1 MHKKRKY
8 DVMRLL
14 PCTWNRPE
22 KERESLAFNVEVCQ
36 LKVLLSQAGYWSRL
50 VMATKHECQESP
62 EYSTFREHYD
72 RLYRAIQDPLSLSV
86 QLFSK
91 GIISSAV
98 QQRMAILGLSILEKN
113 NELLSA
119 VGMQIRTN
127 SQTFHEFVSALNE
140 DPSMQSLVQSKYST
154 VCD

>member
-1 MHKKRKY
+1 
-8 DVMRLL
+8 
-14 PCTWNRPE
+14 
-22 KERESLAFNVEVCQ
+22 
-36 LKVLLSQAGYWSRL
+36 
-50 VMATKHECQESP
+50 MATKHECQESP

-72 RLYRAIQDPLSLSV
+72 RLYRAIQDPLSLAA

-113 NELLSA
+113 NELLTA
-119 VGMQIRTN
+119 VEKQIRTN
-127 SQTFHEFVSALNE
+127 SQTFHEFVSALKE
-140 DPSMQSLVQSKYST
+140 DPSMQSLVESMQSKCST